1 MTVLS
6 IARDWGPNVCIV
18 RMQVNDTLSVVSLP
32 GYIANAAIQASIVS
46 VNEGPFEW
54 RQGDVVLV
62 EFINPS
68 TLVTSGSQFFYIFP
82 DFASLVA
89 LPPLYPNLQNIVAT
103 PAGTQLTSTA
113 VNTGIN
119 VIVTAVAGSG
129 VVLPANVIGTTVIV
143 VNNGL
148 NPVNVFPAP
157 GDSINGLSANTP
169 YVLPVGQ
176 LTTFWGT
183 SSTSW
188 YTNTSAT
195 SSLSP
200 VYPQV
205 TGITAHAGGG
215 QSGGV
220 LLTPGIS
227 VVTVVATAGDSVT
240 LPLNILGQTFIIRNL
255 STTNNLGIFPPL
267 GANFYGLGAN
277 AVLLGVP
284 SSTSFI
290 VGIEPQRLSYQ
301 TFTD

>member
-1 MTVLS
+1 MSVLS
-6 IARDWGPNVCIV
+6 IGRDWGPNLCIV
-18 RMQVNDTLSVVSLP
+18 RMQVNDTLSTVSLP
-32 GYIANAAIQASIVS
+32 GYIALSSTQTSIIAI
-46 VNEGPFEW
+46 NEGPFEW

-62 EFINPS
+62 EFISPI
-68 TLVTSGSQFFYIFP
+68 TGLTTGSQFFYIFP
-82 DFASLVA
+82 DFNSLIV
-89 LPPLYPNLQNIVAT
+89 LPPLYPNLQNITAT
-103 PAGTQLTSTA
+103 PSGTQSTSA
-113 VNTGIN
+113 QLNTGIN
-119 VIVTAVAGSG
+119 VITTAAAGSG
-129 VVLPANVIGTTVIV
+129 VLLPTNVIGTTVIV
-143 VNNGL
+143 VNNGA

-157 GDSINGLSANTP
+157 GDSINGASANTA

-183 SSTSW
+183 SATNW
-188 YTNTSAT
+188 YTNTSST

-220 LLTPGIS
+220 LLAPGIS
-227 VVTVVATAGDSVT
+227 VVNVVATAGDSVT

-290 VGIEPQRLSYQ
+290 IGIEPARLSYQ